1 MKTYNKLIR
10 DKIPEVIADDNFIGR
25 YKKLNKKEFKKALF
39 EKIIE
44 ETAELSKT
52 SNKADL
58 IEELADLQE
67 ILLVLYENEKISVKE
82 IEAVRKAKLKKRGG
96 FTKRIMLLDMTPN
109 KNYRKN
115 NGSKLI

>member
-1 MKTYNKLIR
+1 MKVYNKLIR
-10 DKIPEVIADDNFIGR
+10 DKIPEIITADNFIGS

-52 SNKADL
+52 SNKPDL

-67 ILLVLYENEKISVKE
+67 IILALCENEKISVKE
-82 IEAVRKAKLKKRGG
+82 IEAVRKTKLKKRGG
-96 FTKRIMLLDMTPN
+96 FIKKIMLLNMTPN
-109 KNYRKN
+109 RKLNKN
-115 NGSKLI
+115 

>member
-10 DKIPEVIADDNFIGR
+10 DKIPEIIAADNFIGR

-44 ETAELSKT
+44 ETTELSKV
-52 SNKADL
+52 SNKNDL

-67 ILLVLYENEKISVKE
+67 ILLALYENEKISVKE
-82 IEAVRKAKLKKRGG
+82 IELVRKAKLKKRGG
-96 FTKRIMLLDMTPN
+96 FVKKIMLLDMTSNN
-109 KNYRKN
+109 KIQK
-115 NGSKLI
+115 K